1 MSTLA
6 WILVAA
12 LVAALIVCIAL
23 MLSLRRWKARA
34 VRTEQLVTE
43 ARRAV
48 RATAEEESA
57 AQTEQLRVSIARAQ
71 ADSLSAYVAE
81 ERRLSDQRRGELSVR
96 ERELSERMAELV
108 ASVEQRVEERLRAW
122 ESDLER
128 AQNALQGAVSTLE
141 QRMRQRI
148 ADVESKVAAETDELD
163 TTIDEQRV
171 AAVRLR
177 EELESSARDALA
189 HALDELQMQADDR
202 RRTIDELNERL
213 RQHEHAVTEQVDR
226 AESEAR
232 TRIELAFAE
241 LERRQVEHLER
252 AVAREIDARSEAGAV
267 EFENRMRAIREEA
280 ADRLREELDRTSE
293 SFLRRADGL
302 IAAELQQAVNAAS
315 QRLDERIVALTR
327 QIRGHEPPC
336 RCGENR
342 LIGWEGTERRNANP
356 RRMAE
361 TTQAPLWHENEP
373 AKVESW
379 RLHILL
385 EAGYPVHLAERIA
398 ASEVDLHDAVQ
409 LLTRGCD
416 AVTATEILL

>member
-1 MSTLA
+1 VTTSA
-6 WILVAA
+6 WALVAA
-12 LVAALIVCIAL
+12 LVVALLLSIVLAL
-23 MLSLRRWKARA
+23 LLRRSRARA
-34 VRTEQLVTE
+34 ARTEQLVTE

-81 ERRLSDQRRGELSVR
+81 ERRLSDQRRGELAVR

-108 ASVEQRVEERLRAW
+108 AAVEQRVEERLRAW
-122 ESDLER
+122 EADLER
-128 AQNALQGAVSTLE
+128 AQNALQGAVATLE

-148 ADVESKVAAETDELD
+148 ADVESKVANESDELD
-163 TTIDEQRV
+163 ATIDEQRA

-177 EELESSARDALA
+177 EELETSARDALA
-189 HALDELQMQADDR
+189 RAFEELSTQADDR

-252 AVAREIDARSEAGAV
+252 ATTREIDARSEAGAI

-280 ADRLREELDRTSE
+280 ADRLREELDRTGE

-302 IAAELQQAVNAAS
+302 IAAELQQAMNDAS
-315 QRLDERIVALTR
+315 RRLDDRIVELAR
-327 QIRGHEPPC
+327 Q
-336 RCGENR
+336 
-342 LIGWEGTERRNANP
+342 
-356 RRMAE
+356 
-361 TTQAPLWHENEP
+361 QA
-373 AKVESW
+373 A
-379 RLHILL
+379 R
-385 EAGYPVHLAERIA
+385 
-398 ASEVDLHDAVQ
+398 
-409 LLTRGCD
+409 
-416 AVTATEILL
+416 TAPTDVGRTG